1 MRILTA
7 LPAHP
12 TQMHLETVSAAR
24 SFGEVAAVSFGDP
37 DLELLARYGVS
48 TVYVPAIEDNPCT
61 AKMADAIARVTS
73 SAQPDAILLASTF
86 AGKEIAGHLAVR
98 LDSGAISDVVGLHQD
113 GESLVA
119 RKVVFQGTWETQ
131 SVVTRGTPILT
142 LKPTAFEASE
152 RPGPLPAV
160 ERAAVTFT
168 PATAAVE
175 RLERVVPPESDR
187 PALEEA
193 RVVIVGGRG
202 TDGDFGPVEALAD
215 ALGAAVGA
223 TRVATD
229 EGWIAHEAQIG
240 QTGVTISPKL
250 YIGLGVSGAIHHTAG
265 MTGAETVV
273 AVNTDSEAPIFELAD
288 FGIVGDLSEVV
299 PQILAALQA

>member
-7 LPAHP
+7 FPAHL
-12 TQMHLETVSAAR
+12 TQMHLETIAAAR
-24 SFGEVAAVSFGDP
+24 AFGEVVAVSFGDP
-37 DLELLARYGVS
+37 DLALLARYGVS
-48 TVYVPAIEDNPCT
+48 KVYIPAIEDNPCA
-61 AKMADAIARVTS
+61 AKMADSIARVTS
-73 SAQPDAILLASTF
+73 SVQPDAIMLASTF
-86 AGKEIAGHLAVR
+86 TGKEIAGHLAVR
-98 LDSGAISDVVGLHQD
+98 LDGGAITDVVGLHQD
-113 GESLVA
+113 GTSLVA
-119 RKVVFQGTWETQ
+119 RKVVFQGSWETQ
-131 SVVTRGTPILT
+131 SAVTRGMPIFT

-152 RPGPLPAV
+152 QPGPTPEV
-160 ERAAVTFT
+160 ERVAVTFT
-168 PATAAVE
+168 PSAAAVE
-175 RLERVVPPESDR
+175 RIERIIPPASDR

-193 RVVIVGGRG
+193 RVVVVGGRG
-202 TDGDFGPVEALAD
+202 TAGDFTPVEQLAD
-215 ALGAAVGA
+215 ALGAAIGA

-240 QTGVTISPKL
+240 QTGATISPKL

-299 PQILAALQA
+299 TQILAALQE